1 MRLLLDE
8 NIEHEVYHRL
18 EDYGHELLHVEV
30 SDELSKGDTDER
42 LAEKSRL
49 DSWIIVTYDDDFRD
63 DFSENEYQAVLYFAD
78 QTLSAKT
85 VADVLHEI
93 STYYEQDEL
102 QGFFIVGQSW
112 L

>member
-18 EDYGHELLHVEV
+18 ENYGHELLHVEV
-30 SDELSKGDTDER
+30 SDELDKGDTDER
-42 LAEKSRL
+42 LAEISRL
-49 DSWIIVTYDDDFRD
+49 DDWIIVTYDDDFRD
-63 DFSENEYQAVLYFAD
+63 DFTETDYRGVLYFAE

-93 STYYEQDEL
+93 SIYYEQDDL
-102 QGFFIVGQSW
+102 RGFLTVGQSW

>member
-1 MRLLLDE
+1 MRLLLDG

-18 EDYGHELLHVEV
+18 ENYGHELLHVEV

-42 LAEKSRL
+42 LAEKSRH
-49 DSWIIVTYDDDFRD
+49 SNWVIVTYDDDFRD
-63 DFSENEYQAVLYFAD
+63 EFSENEFRAVLYFAD

-85 VADVLHEI
+85 IADVLHEI
-93 STYYEQDEL
+93 SRYYEQDEL
-102 QGFFIVGQSW
+102 QGFLTVGQSW

>member
-18 EDYGHELLHVEV
+18 ENYGHELLHVEV
-30 SDELSKGDTDER
+30 SDELHKGATDER
-42 LAEKSRL
+42 LAEKSRHF
-49 DSWIIVTYDDDFRD
+49 DWNIVTYDDDFRG
-63 DFSENEYQAVLYFAD
+63 DFSEDEYRAVLYFAD

-85 VADVLHEI
+85 VADALHEI
-93 STYYEQDEL
+93 STYYEQGEL
-102 QGFFIVGQSW
+102 QGFFTVGQSW